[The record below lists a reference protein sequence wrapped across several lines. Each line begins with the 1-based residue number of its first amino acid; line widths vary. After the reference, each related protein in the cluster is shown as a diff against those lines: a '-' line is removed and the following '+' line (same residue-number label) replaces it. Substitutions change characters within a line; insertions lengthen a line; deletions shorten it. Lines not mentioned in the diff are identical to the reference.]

1 MTRRTSQRLARQAIE
16 TSVAAPLVVAHR
28 LSRMATAGSPLSA
41 RDRTEFSRMGM
52 EKVWAFHQSWA
63 AMGMQ
68 MAANQLD
75 LMRALMTSFV
85 GASVG
90 RRSSSSGLHS
100 AWSAAANRML
110 AAGLAPVHKAATA
123 NARRLSR
130 SRGR

>member
-68 MAANQLD
+68 MAANQFD
-75 LMRALMTSFV
+75 LMRAMTTTLV
-85 GASVG
+85 GASLG
-90 RRSSSSGLHS
+90 QRSSSSALHA

-110 AAGLAPVHKAATA
+110 SAGLAPVHKAATA

-130 SRGR
+130 SRAR

>member
-16 TSVAAPLVVAHR
+16 TSIAAPLVVAHR
-28 LSRMATAGSPLSA
+28 LTRMAIAGSPMSA

-63 AMGMQ
+63 AM
-68 MAANQLD
+68 AANQLD
-75 LMRALMTSFV
+75 LMRAMMTSFV

-90 RRSSSSGLHS
+90 RRSPSPGLHS
-100 AWSAAANRML
+100 AWNAAANRML
-110 AAGLAPVHKAATA
+110 SAGLAPVHKAATA

-130 SRGR
+130 TRIR